1 MLKSN
6 GLIIKKSAALIFI
19 VVISLISIRSAFSQE
34 KKSVSVKDDYKITA
48 SNENFIEIEFYPDYT
63 SETDFNNSVS
73 SVTQKGYPDIK
84 TRTFPIFLPSNK
96 NNRVEIIDAKYEEVF
111 GVEIQPVPVLKLVKD
126 KKIPSPVYEK
136 DLKAY
141 GKNFYY
147 PGSEADLIESGILRN
162 KYIGHLNINP
172 VHYNPAAGT
181 ARKYSYIKV
190 RVKFGQRPVFLQ
202 KELSLQEKSFLKDIT
217 INSDVAVKW
226 TTEEFPSSGDVITEN
241 SIFTSG
247 DFFKMEI
254 KESGMYKLDK
264 NYLQSKS
271 INLSSID
278 PRTIKIFGNGGA
290 ELPYNNVVNYPFD
303 PQEIRI
309 IVIGEEDGVFND
321 DDYILFYA
329 RGPNSWDYDSIYRT
343 VFHNIN
349 NFSNSNYYFFTY
361 GNSPGQRMEIINS
374 PNVSGLSPVGSFKE
388 RIFEEPEVNNLGSTG
403 YLWVSQRIGI
413 NDGFTFNKELK
424 DYVSGSNVSFRF
436 RFGNGSF
443 FNTNWRIEDLNSNFI
458 VTQQIPPLSGY
469 SHINLSELN
478 FNRLGVSY
486 SLSPDKS
493 SVNIKASLPSNLGN
507 SSNVSG
513 YYDYYEIIYDR
524 LTRADNNILKL
535 NSPDTSGLLE
545 FRISNFTS
553 STVRLFKVT
562 DHQNVS
568 LINPVSYNS
577 GTLTFQSNS
586 VFGNPDEFYAIGDN
600 NYKTPVSFSAR
611 IQNQNLKGGFG
622 DGADF
627 IIISPKAFLTAANRL
642 KAIREKPG
650 VNYLKTIV
658 VDIDQIYN
666 EFASGIPDPVSMRN
680 FLKYTFNN
688 WQQRPV
694 YVFLFG
700 DGSYDYKNIYN
711 LYNNGVKNW
720 IPPIEKD
727 SPYSDDVDSYCSDDY
742 IMEINEEYTQPS
754 GNAVPDFSAGRIC
767 SNSEEEANIF
777 VDKILAYE
785 DPANFDKWKNT
796 NLYVGDDGW
805 TTEQPQGQE
814 GSLHTDQC
822 EDVAQNH
829 SPSFIKKD
837 KIYIVSYPTV
847 ITPQGRRKP
856 GANDDVIKGWN
867 TGKLVINYT
876 GHGSIDL
883 WAHEHIFVRQVS
895 IPLLSN
901 KNKYPF
907 VTIASCDLAR
917 WDDPFLISAGEQLV
931 TLKDKG
937 AIGVSAA
944 VRPVYSVPNAVYNN
958 LFYDNLFK
966 KDTLNLTL
974 RLGKALF
981 NTKQVLHTD
990 NDLKFTLISDPT
1002 MRLAVPQYF
1011 TRIDSI
1017 NNTPSAS
1024 LFNMKALQKIKLSG
1038 TVLKTDSSFWSDFNG
1053 LIDVTVL
1060 DVDKNISLYDFG
1072 YLFSYKQDG
1081 GIIFSGKANV
1091 INGNWNIYFVV
1102 PRDISYSTGRGKIIA
1117 YYKNDLY
1124 DGLGYSNNFI
1134 MSGLDSTAAADST
1147 GPVISAFLDNRNF
1160 RSGDLTNQNPKIIAD
1175 FFDENGLNLT
1185 GTIGHKLEAVIND
1198 DEQNKIDLTPFYSS
1212 SSGYQNGTV
1221 EYQLNNLPDGKYKLN
1236 IKAWDTYNNFGSSEI
1251 YFNVKSSED
1260 IALENVYNYPNPM
1273 KDNTSFIFQHNSD
1286 EILTA
1291 DIKIYTVSGRL
1302 IRELNKTNITDKFVN
1317 IEWDGRDDDGDA
1329 IANGTYI
1336 YKILIKSETGSFS
1349 KSSTGKLAKLK

>member
-1 MLKSN
+1 MITSIIYLLMKSSFFILSFVYA
-6 GLIIKKSAALIFI
+6 LITFNAVYSQDKKSET
-19 VVISLISIRSAFSQE
+19 IR
-34 KKSVSVKDDYKITA
+34 KDYNITG
-48 SNENFIEIEFYPDYT
+48 SNENFIEIEFIPDYK
-63 SETDFNNSVS
+63 SDIDFENSIS
-73 SVTQKGYPDIK
+73 SVDEKGYPDVK
-84 TRTFPIFLPSNK
+84 SRSFPLFLPSTG
-96 NNRVEIIDAKYEEVF
+96 NNRVEIIDAKFEEKF
-111 GVEIQPVPVLKLVKD
+111 GVEINPVPTLKLVKD
-126 KKIPSPVYEK
+126 KKIPSPVFEK
-136 DLKAY
+136 DGKAY
-141 GKNFYY
+141 NKNFYF
-147 PGSEADLIESGILRN
+147 PGSEAELIESGILRN
-162 KYIGHLNINP
+162 KYIGHLNFNP
-172 VHYNPAAGT
+172 VQYNPVTGSV
-181 ARKYSYIKV
+181 RKYSYIKA
-190 RVKFGQRPVFLQ
+190 RIKFGNRPVYL
-202 KELSLQEKSFLKDIT
+202 KDNLSLQEKIFLKGIT
-217 INSDVAVKW
+217 VNSEVAENW
-226 TTEEFPSSGDVITEN
+226 TTNEFISSGDFITEN
-241 SIFTSG
+241 SILSSG
-247 DFFKMEI
+247 DFFKIEI

-271 INLSSID
+271 INVSSID
-278 PRTIKIFGNGGA
+278 PRTIKMFGNGGN
-290 ELPYNNVVNYPFD
+290 EIPYNNAANYPYD

-309 IVIGEEDGVFND
+309 MVVGEEDGVFND
-321 DDYILFYA
+321 QDYILFYG
-329 RGPNSWDYDSIYRT
+329 RGPNSWDYDSVYRT
-343 VFHNIN
+343 FFHNIN

-361 GNSPGQRMEIINS
+361 GGSAGQRMETVNS
-374 PNVSGLSPVGSFKE
+374 PNVSGLSPVISFKD

-424 DYVSGSNVSFRF
+424 DYISGSMINFRF

-458 VTQQIPPLSGY
+458 VTQQIPSLSGY
-469 SHINLSELN
+469 SHVNLSDLN
-478 FNRLGVSY
+478 YDRTGVYY
-486 SLSPDKS
+486 SLSPGKS
-493 SVNIKASLPSNLGN
+493 SVNIKASLPAQLGN

-524 LTRADNNILKL
+524 QTKADNNIL
-535 NSPDTSGLLE
+535 NFTSPDSSGLLE

-553 STVRLFKVT
+553 SGIRLFKVT
-562 DHQNVS
+562 DHQNVN
-568 LINPVSYNS
+568 LINPVSYTS

-586 VFGNPDEFYAIGDN
+586 VLGNPDEYFAIGDN
-600 NYKTPVSFSAR
+600 NYKTPVSFSAK
-611 IQNQNLKGGFG
+611 IANQNLKGGFG
-622 DGADF
+622 EGADF
-627 IIISPKAFLTAANRL
+627 IIISPKAFLSAANRH

-650 VNYLKTIV
+650 ANYLKTIV
-658 VDIDQIYN
+658 VDIEQIYN
-666 EFASGIPDPVSMRN
+666 EFGSGIPDPVSMRN
-680 FLKYTFNN
+680 FLKYTFNY

-742 IMEINEEYTQPS
+742 IMEINEEYSQPS
-754 GNAVPDFSAGRIC
+754 GNAIPDFSAGRVC
-767 SNSEEEANIF
+767 ANSEDEANIF
-777 VDKILAYE
+777 LDKIVAYE

-796 NLYVGDDGW
+796 NLYIGDDGW

-829 SPSFIKKD
+829 SPSFVKKD

-867 TGKLVINYT
+867 SGKLVINYT

-907 VTIASCDLAR
+907 ITIASCDLAR
-917 WDDPFLISAGEQLV
+917 WDDPFLLSAGEQLV

-958 LFYDNLFK
+958 LFYDNLYK

-981 NTKQVLHTD
+981 NTKQILHTD
-990 NDLKFTLISDPT
+990 NDLKFALICDPT
-1002 MRLAVPQYF
+1002 LRLAVPQYF

-1017 NNTPSAS
+1017 NNTPATS

-1038 TVLKTDSSFWSDFNG
+1038 SVLKTDSTFWSDFNG
-1053 LIDVTVL
+1053 KIDVTVL

-1072 YLFSYKQDG
+1072 YLFNYKQDG
-1081 GIIFSGKANV
+1081 GIIFNGKANAV
-1091 INGNWNIYFVV
+1091 NGNWSIDFVV
-1102 PRDISYSTGRGKIIA
+1102 PRDISYSTGRGKLIA
-1117 YYKNDLY
+1117 YFRNDLT
-1124 DGLGYSNNFI
+1124 DGLGFSNNFI

-1147 GPVISAFLDNRNF
+1147 GPEINVYLDSRNF
-1160 RSGDLTNQNPKIIAD
+1160 RTGDLTNQNPKIIAD

-1185 GTIGHKLEAVIND
+1185 GTIGHKLEAIIND
-1198 DEQNKIDLTPFYSS
+1198 DELNKIDLTPFYSS
-1212 SSGYQNGTV
+1212 TSGYQNGSV
-1221 EYQLNNLPDGKYKLN
+1221 EYQLNDVPDGKYKLI
-1236 IKAWDTYNNFGSSEI
+1236 IKAWDTYNNFNSTEI
-1251 YFNVKSSED
+1251 YFNVKSTED
-1260 IALENVYNYPNPM
+1260 VALDNIYNYPNPM
-1273 KDNTSFIFQHNSD
+1273 SDFTSFIFQHNSD
-1286 EILTA
+1286 EMLTA

-1302 IRELNKTNITDKFVN
+1302 IKELNKTNITDKFVN

-1336 YKILIKSETGSFS
+1336 YKIIIKSETGSFS